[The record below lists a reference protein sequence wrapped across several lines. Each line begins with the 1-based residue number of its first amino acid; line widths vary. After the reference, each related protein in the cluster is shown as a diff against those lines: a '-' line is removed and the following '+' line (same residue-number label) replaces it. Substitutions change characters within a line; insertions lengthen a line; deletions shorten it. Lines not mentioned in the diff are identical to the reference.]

1 MRFASQDDVDLVK
14 VSGLFDEPWYLDR
27 YQDVRMLGMDP
38 IEHYLWL
45 GAKMGRDP
53 SARFSTKGYL
63 ALHDDVASSGINPFI
78 HYIRHG
84 REEGRVPSGDKIL
97 LTVFNRNRRKD
108 GVTRT
113 AIFAMYTI
121 DGVVSK
127 KIEWYLSGLAEVV
140 DNVIVVADQA
150 LSSRALGALK
160 RFTPHVLATRHGEY
174 DFGSYKRGIDL
185 AIKLRM
191 LQKTD
196 ELILCNDSCF
206 APIDSFVPMVQAM
219 SSRDVDF
226 WGVTACSWPKQHLQS
241 YFLSFNKT
249 AFSSPAFSHFF
260 STIKQEQDVKS
271 VVLKYEA
278 NFTGI
283 LSDAGLKWDAFV
295 SPTNPRSSHLNINP
309 VHNPVRLLKADC
321 PLVKV
326 KACNKLSSND
336 DGMPE
341 LLHEIKRRSSDMAAI
356 ISNES
361 IIDRFKAAP
370 KVAFSIIMPVHNRP
384 ALAANAIDS
393 VLSQSHQN
401 YELIV
406 VDDFS
411 TDGTRE
417 IIEDRYAAQI
427 ASGKIVFHKLAQKG
441 GVSIARNEGL
451 RLARNPWIAY
461 VDSDNTIIPGFLTT
475 FASAIISNPYMDTF
489 TARWRLHSNGTVRGS
504 KYERLKLERGNYIDL
519 GVFVHRRELVA
530 KYGPFDANLKR
541 LVDWDLILRL
551 TKDKEPV
558 FVDKPV
564 MVYWDDE
571 TDSSRISVRESLDV
585 ATQKVRMKNGIRPRI
600 STIIPT
606 YNHQDFILAAI
617 ESAVRQEG
625 DFDHEIIVCS
635 DGSNDKTP
643 TIIANYA
650 RENPGVIRNLS
661 LSANNGI
668 SETFRRC
675 IAASTGDYIA
685 ILEGDDIW
693 TDNQKLKKQMSFL
706 HENIDCSMV
715 FSKIS
720 VKRLPSGKETLL
732 PRQNNLKKDKLDG
745 SDFLADES
753 MNLIANFSCCM
764 FRSHVM
770 KNAPS
775 RLFEGR
781 FNEIA
786 VAFYLERHGKI
797 GFINEA
803 LSIYH
808 QHEKGVWTGSSREQ
822 QLISGIETR
831 EMVADVAHPRYRSS
845 ILEIIETRY
854 KKPLSELE
862 RSRA

>member
-1 MRFASQDDVDLVK
+1 MKLADQSDIDLVK
-14 VSGLFDEPWYLDR
+14 ASGLLDEPWYLER
-27 YQDVRMLGMDP
+27 HPEVQTLGMDP
-38 IEHYLWL
+38 VEHYLWL
-45 GAKMGRDP
+45 GAKLGRDP
-53 SARFSTKGYL
+53 STRFSTKGYL
-63 ALHDDVASSGINPFI
+63 ALYPDVAASGINPFI
-78 HYIRHG
+78 HYVRHG
-84 REEGRVPSGDKIL
+84 REEGRVQAGGKIL
-97 LTVFNRNRRKD
+97 PAIFNRNRHKD
-108 GVTRT
+108 GVVRT
-113 AIFAMYTI
+113 AVFAMYASN
-121 DGVVSK
+121 GVVTK
-127 KIEWYLSGLAEVV
+127 KIEWYLSGLAEVS
-140 DNVIVVADQA
+140 DNIIVVADQA
-150 LSSRALGALK
+150 LSPLALSELK

-185 AIKLRM
+185 AVELRI

-206 APIDSFVPMVQAM
+206 APIDSFVPMIQAM
-219 SSRDVDF
+219 SSRDIDF

-241 YFLSFNKT
+241 YFLLFNKN
-249 AFSSPAFSHFF
+249 AFSNVAFSQFF
-260 STIKQEQDVKS
+260 SSVEQQQDVKS
-271 VVLKYEA
+271 VVLKYEV
-278 NFTGI
+278 NFTDL
-283 LSDAGLKWDAFV
+283 LSGAGLKWDAFV
-295 SPTNPRSSHLNINP
+295 SPTNPKSSHLNVNP

-356 ISNES
+356 ISNDS
-361 IIDRFKAAP
+361 IIDRFEAAP

-393 VLSQSHQN
+393 VLSQSHHN

-411 TDGTRE
+411 VDGTRE
-417 IIEDRYAAQI
+417 MIEDRYASHI
-427 ASGKIVFHKLAQKG
+427 ASGKIVFHKMEKKG
-441 GVSIARNEGL
+441 GVSVARNEGL
-451 RLARNPWIAY
+451 RLARNPWVAY

-475 FASAIISNPYMDTF
+475 FASSIISNPYKETF
-489 TARWRLHSNGTVRGS
+489 IARWRLHSNGTVRGS
-504 KYERLKLERGNYIDL
+504 RYERSRLERGNYIDL
-519 GVFVHRRELVA
+519 GVFVHKRDLVVTH
-530 KYGPFDANLKR
+530 GPFDAGLKR

-551 TKDKEPV
+551 TKDNEPV
-558 FVDKPV
+558 YIDKPV
-564 MVYWDDE
+564 MIYWDDE
-571 TDSSRISVRESLDV
+571 TDFGRISVRESLDV
-585 ATQKVRMKNGIRPRI
+585 ATQKVRIKNRIRPRV
-600 STIIPT
+600 STIIPA

-617 ESAVRQEG
+617 ESAVEQEG

-635 DGSNDKTP
+635 DGSSDKTP

-650 RENPGVIRNLS
+650 RDNPGVIRNLS
-661 LSANNGI
+661 LSANKGI

-675 IAASTGDYIA
+675 IAAATGDYIA

-693 TDNQKLKKQMSFL
+693 TDSKKLKKQMGFL
-706 HENIDCSMV
+706 HENIDCTMV

-732 PRQNNLKKDKLDG
+732 PRQDNLTKNKLDG

-770 KNAPS
+770 KTAPV
-775 RLFEGR
+775 RLFQGR

-808 QHEKGVWTGSSREQ
+808 QHENGVWTGSTREQ
-822 QLISGIETR
+822 QLKSGIETR

-845 ILEIIETRY
+845 ILDIIETRY
-854 KKPLSELE
+854 KKPLSEMVK
-862 RSRA
+862 SPV